1 MVDLSCND
9 RKRLSE
15 ASLGKI
21 VNDKVFR
28 NIKILNVFTK
38 QWILAHVYVYK
49 KWISHVEYDVNK
61 EILDCKQIIN
71 GDNLYLSPLLI
82 HILT

>member
-28 NIKILNVFTK
+28 NIKVK
-38 QWILAHVYVYK
+38 V
-49 KWISHVEYDVNK
+49 KWNK
-61 EILDCKQIIN
+61 DEDWNNWYRCN
-71 GDNLYLSPLLI
+71 S
-82 HILT
+82 

>member
-49 KWISHVEYDVNK
+49 
-61 EILDCKQIIN
+61 N
-71 GDNLYLSPLLI
+71 GYLMLNMTSI
-82 HILT
+82 RKY

>member
-38 QWILAHVYVYK
+38 QWILAHVY
-49 KWISHVEYDVNK
+49 
-61 EILDCKQIIN
+61 
-71 GDNLYLSPLLI
+71 LSLI
-82 HILT
+82 HISEPTRQEAI